1 MPRLTKSSSVPSKEV
16 PVSNISDNIQ
26 LSNVESTTPT
36 KTPRAKKPKAPVV
49 EAVSSTV
56 EPTITSTSSSSELV
70 EENIILE
77 SVVAVDAVDAD
88 PSLIVQSNEFFG
100 KLQQLGVLIS
110 SIKTEY
116 RSLEKKWSRDLKAAQ
131 KKSSKG
137 KRKLAAG
144 NQTRAPSGF
153 VKPTLIS
160 DELAAFLGKEKGTEM
175 ARTAVTRDINA
186 YIRSNSLQD
195 TDNGRKI
202 IPDSKLATLLKL
214 NETDELTYFNLQ
226 KYMSPHFQK
235 NVKIEIA
242 TVAAQQ
248 V

>member
-1 MPRLTKSSSVPSKEV
+1 MPRLTKSSSAPSKEV
-16 PVSNISDNIQ
+16 SVSSIISDNIQ
-26 LSNVESTTPT
+26 LSNVESTTPI
-36 KTPRAKKPKAPVV
+36 KAPRAKKPKALVV
-49 EAVSSTV
+49 ETVSSTV
-56 EPTITSTSSSSELV
+56 ESTITPTPSTELI

-77 SVVAVDAVDAD
+77 SVVALDAD

-131 KKSSKG
+131 KKHSKG

-214 NETDELTYFNLQ
+214 NESDELTYFNLQ

-235 NVKIEIA
+235 NVKVDIPV
-242 TVAAQQ
+242 VAVQQ